1 MKQIY
6 LDNGATSFP
15 KAPGV
20 GQAMKDYIEKVGV
33 NVNRSSYRATAEA
46 ALSTLTVRED
56 LCRLFGAGEDP
67 SYAIFTS
74 GVTMSLNMIMK
85 GALHPG
91 DHLIISGMEHNAVAR
106 PATQLEAAGVA
117 VSIAPCDEDGVLRLE
132 EFEKLITPKTCLAVM
147 QYASNVSGTIQ
158 PIGAIGAICRR
169 HGVLLAV
176 DSAQAAGHFA
186 FDMRKLQIDAL
197 CFTGHKG
204 LLGPSGIG
212 GFVMNEAMNKAL
224 TPLIA
229 GGTGSMSASL
239 EMPPTLPDRYEAGT
253 PNLPGI
259 MGLGVALRYLQEV
272 GLDALHR
279 REMALTERFLS
290 GLRGNEHIRIPG
302 PADAK
307 GRVGVISVDF
317 LRQDNA
323 DERLMPIGHKL
334 GLISEETYSAYL
346 KREEQKN
353 AEIERLNTVFL
364 APGEE
369 INALLES
376 AGTAPLTTG
385 IRMSELIKRPQVS
398 YDMLAPFDKER
409 PPLSRSVREKV
420 EVEIKY
426 EGYIARQR
434 AQVNEMLRLE
444 GKKIPEN
451 IDYNDVYGLRLEA
464 REKLDKVRPADIG
477 QASRISGVSPADV
490 SVLLIYL
497 SK

>member
-85 GALHPG
+85 GTLHPG

-117 VSIAPCDEDGVLRLE
+117 VSIAPCDGDGVLRLE
-132 EFEKLITPKTCLAVM
+132 EFEKLITPKTRLVVM

-158 PIGAIGAICRR
+158 PMEEIGAICRR

-186 FDMRKLQIDAL
+186 FDMQKLQIDAL

-212 GFVMNEAMNKAL
+212 GFVMNEEMNKAL

-259 MGLGVALRYLQEV
+259 MGLGV
-272 GLDALHR
+272 
-279 REMALTERFLS
+279 
-290 GLRGNEHIRIPG
+290 
-302 PADAK
+302 PA
-307 GRVGVISVDF
+307 S
-317 LRQDNA
+317 
-323 DERLMPIGHKL
+323 
-334 GLISEETYSAYL
+334 
-346 KREEQKN
+346 
-353 AEIERLNTVFL
+353 
-364 APGEE
+364 
-369 INALLES
+369 
-376 AGTAPLTTG
+376 
-385 IRMSELIKRPQVS
+385 
-398 YDMLAPFDKER
+398 
-409 PPLSRSVREKV
+409 
-420 EVEIKY
+420 
-426 EGYIARQR
+426 
-434 AQVNEMLRLE
+434 
-444 GKKIPEN
+444 
-451 IDYNDVYGLRLEA
+451 
-464 REKLDKVRPADIG
+464 
-477 QASRISGVSPADV
+477 
-490 SVLLIYL
+490 
-497 SK
+497 

>member
-117 VSIAPCDEDGVLRLE
+117 VSIAPCDGDGVLRLE
-132 EFEKLITPKTCLAVM
+132 EFEKLITPKTRLVVM

-158 PIGAIGAICRR
+158 PMEEIGAICRR

-186 FDMRKLQIDAL
+186 FDMQKLQIDAL

-212 GFVMNEAMNKAL
+212 GFVMNEEMNKAL
-224 TPLIA
+224 TPL
-229 GGTGSMSASL
+229 MSTRSTATSRLWKTATARSSTTTSSTASSSRPVCGAL
-239 EMPPTLPDRYEAGT
+239 WPTPC
-253 PNLPGI
+253 P
-259 MGLGVALRYLQEV
+259 
-272 GLDALHR
+272 
-279 REMALTERFLS
+279 
-290 GLRGNEHIRIPG
+290 
-302 PADAK
+302 
-307 GRVGVISVDF
+307 
-317 LRQDNA
+317 
-323 DERLMPIGHKL
+323 
-334 GLISEETYSAYL
+334 
-346 KREEQKN
+346 
-353 AEIERLNTVFL
+353 
-364 APGEE
+364 
-369 INALLES
+369 
-376 AGTAPLTTG
+376 
-385 IRMSELIKRPQVS
+385 
-398 YDMLAPFDKER
+398 
-409 PPLSRSVREKV
+409 
-420 EVEIKY
+420 
-426 EGYIARQR
+426 
-434 AQVNEMLRLE
+434 
-444 GKKIPEN
+444 
-451 IDYNDVYGLRLEA
+451 
-464 REKLDKVRPADIG
+464 
-477 QASRISGVSPADV
+477 
-490 SVLLIYL
+490 
-497 SK
+497 

>member
-132 EFEKLITPKTCLAVM
+132 EFEKLITPKTRLVVM

-158 PIGAIGAICRR
+158 PMGEIGAICRR

-186 FDMRKLQIDAL
+186 FDMQKLQIDAL

-212 GFVMNEAMNKAL
+212 GFVMNEEMNKAL

-229 GGTGSMSASL
+229 GGN
-239 EMPPTLPDRYEAGT
+239 R
-253 PNLPGI
+253 
-259 MGLGVALRYLQEV
+259 QHV
-272 GLDALHR
+272 GLAGDAPYPAR
-279 REMALTERFLS
+279 P
-290 GLRGNEHIRIPG
+290 LRGRDPQPARHYGAGGGAALPAGGGAGCPAPAGDGADRTIP
-302 PADAK
+302 
-307 GRVGVISVDF
+307 
-317 LRQDNA
+317 
-323 DERLMPIGHKL
+323 
-334 GLISEETYSAYL
+334 
-346 KREEQKN
+346 
-353 AEIERLNTVFL
+353 
-364 APGEE
+364 
-369 INALLES
+369 
-376 AGTAPLTTG
+376 
-385 IRMSELIKRPQVS
+385 
-398 YDMLAPFDKER
+398 
-409 PPLSRSVREKV
+409 
-420 EVEIKY
+420 
-426 EGYIARQR
+426 QR
-434 AQVNEMLRLE
+434 A
-444 GKKIPEN
+444 
-451 IDYNDVYGLRLEA
+451 A
-464 REKLDKVRPADIG
+464 RE
-477 QASRISGVSPADV
+477 
-490 SVLLIYL
+490 
-497 SK
+497 